1 MIRRPPRSTR
11 TDTLFPYTTLCR
23 SRRGTDQD
31 LLGVAAAQGAGAAE
45 RPLVDHRD
53 RPAGL
58 AAALGRHRRR
68 GARAEDDQVIA
79 LNHAHSLT
87 PVAPETSLPG
97 RDSRSLALPPSSNN
111 PVALAVPCFPPKR
124 DQARDVNRCGRR
136 NVPSSAPLP
145 RLRLWH
151 RRPDRA
157 MAIGTFPR
165 LRVLSDWGY
174 RGKAAPDRRRRRV
187 RRQIGRAHV

>member
-1 MIRRPPRSTR
+1 MLVFLFLMLRRPPSTTR
-11 TDTLFPYTTLCR
+11 TDTLYPYSTLFR
-23 SRRGTDQD
+23 SS
-31 LLGVAAAQGAGAAE
+31 
-45 RPLVDHRD
+45 
-53 RPAGL
+53 
-58 AAALGRHRRR
+58 LGRHRRR

-79 LNHAHSLT
+79 LNHAHSPT

-124 DQARDVNRCGRR
+124 DQARAVNRCGRR

-174 RGKAAPDRRRRRV
+174 RGQAAPDRRRRRV
-187 RRQIGRAHV
+187 RRPRRSLASLRSRRKAAA